1 MRCLSAEMLA
11 AVSAYELAGEWIPGS
26 GRLLD
31 IAFFSVLRYAAL
43 CQLIGIGVYDRVV
56 RSFDIVLREFAVI
69 ANQPLCQMVGDIL
82 LLQERVANVLL
93 ILQNIAHP

>member
-1 MRCLSAEMLA
+1 MLNT
-11 AVSAYELAGEWIPGS
+11 VSAYDLAGEWIPRG

-31 IAFFSVLRYAAL
+31 IAFFGVLRYAAL
-43 CQLIGIGVYDRVV
+43 RQLIGIGVYDRVV

-82 LLQERVANVLL
+82 LLQERVAYILL